1 MAMKNSQL
9 EALRKVFNVID
20 SLSKQEAARIINYVA
35 DYNDS
40 RSINEGID
48 VPVDAV
54 NDILDDEKKS
64 QQSLI

>member
-9 EALRKVFNVID
+9 ESLRKVFNVID